1 MFQPLYI
8 YNSTHFVSSQTM
20 RPLYIFYFFVS
31 FQILAQP
38 KSANDM
44 LLKADRYIGTDT
56 YKNNYFI
63 DEMAL
68 YKKGP
73 DGDFVFK
80 DFSLGAIDKVDIIN
94 PLKIMLFYQ
103 QTNTIVFL
111 DNRLNEVERINF
123 NNVQEFV
130 NISAAGNAGNNRV
143 WLFNTDNQQLE
154 LFDYRLERKLQTSL
168 PIIGNLKAMAS
179 NFNYCYLLFET
190 KLLTYNV
197 YGSFLSE
204 VTIASGDFI
213 AQNDEDVWVVKNNEV
228 FRYGEPGLN
237 SPEKPS
243 EAKKIPLPEITVKQ
257 LHLTQ
262 DFLYIYDG
270 KILHQFTNNQP
281 KN

>member
-1 MFQPLYI
+1 M
-8 YNSTHFVSSQTM
+8 
-20 RPLYIFYFFVS
+20 
-31 FQILAQP
+31 AQP
-38 KSANDM
+38 KPALTTV
-44 LLKADRYIGTDT
+44 LLNADTYIGTDI
-56 YKNNYFI
+56 YKNNYYI
-63 DEMAL
+63 DEMAF

-80 DFSLGAIDKVDIIN
+80 DFSLGAIEKVDIIN

-103 QTNTIVFL
+103 QTNTVVFL
-111 DNRLNEVERINF
+111 DNRLNEVERISF
-123 NNVQEFV
+123 NEIQEFV

-143 WLFNTDNQQLE
+143 WLFNVDTQQLE
-154 LFDYRLERKLQTSL
+154 LFDYRLERKLQSSL
-168 PIIGNLKAMAS
+168 PMEGNLVAMAS
-179 NFNYCYLLFET
+179 NFNYCYLLFDDT
-190 KLLTYNV
+190 LITYNV

-204 VTIASGDFI
+204 VAIDQGDFI

-228 FRYGEPGLN
+228 FNYAEPGLN
-237 SPEKPS
+237 SPTKPS
-243 EAKKIPLPEITVKQ
+243 EAKKILLPEITIKQ